1 MYKKTVIHKNT
12 AAKIT
17 ALSCLI
23 LGGALF
29 ILSGNGFVAIPALGQ
44 LISILLIGVSIYV
57 GAAFL
62 LRVYT
67 YSIEPNI
74 HITEDDDRRS
84 QFDFIIYDEKGKKR
98 IKVCHVEMTDVIF
111 VRVITPEN
119 KKKVGEERK
128 NMKRY
133 TYDTKFA
140 AGRQI
145 EVMANIENEDYSI
158 IVTYDEELLEAF
170 KELTDIKE

>member
-1 MYKKTVIHKNT
+1 MFKKTVIHKNT

-23 LGGALF
+23 LGAALF
-29 ILSGNGFVAIPALGQ
+29 ILSGNGFVAIPVLAQ
-44 LISILLIGVSIYV
+44 LISILLIGTSIYI
-57 GAAFL
+57 AAVFL

-84 QFDFIIYDEKGKKR
+84 QFDFIIYDEKGKR
-98 IKVCHVEMTDVIF
+98 NIKVCHIEMTDIIF

-133 TYDTKFA
+133 TYDTRFA
-140 AGRQI
+140 ANRQI

-158 IVTYDEELLEAF
+158 IVTYDEELLAAL
-170 KELTDIKE
+170 KELTEFKE